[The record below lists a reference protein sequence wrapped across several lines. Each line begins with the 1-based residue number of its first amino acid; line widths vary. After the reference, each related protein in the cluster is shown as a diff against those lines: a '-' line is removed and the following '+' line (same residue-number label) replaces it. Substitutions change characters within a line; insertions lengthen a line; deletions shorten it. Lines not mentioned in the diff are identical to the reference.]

1 MTQRTVDY
9 FEPLADALASAGVRH
24 SPTELHGVI
33 CGLLST
39 GAGGQDAELL
49 GMLAAH
55 SELVG
60 QWPAEAAQGFVA
72 LRDLAASGYAG
83 ETLELALL
91 LPDDEEELGVRVA
104 ALAQW
109 CEGFLVGFGTGSAGV
124 RDSDLAP
131 GLQEALSDLAA
142 VSQAD
147 LPEENSPEEEAMF
160 EQIAEHCRM
169 AALMIFT
176 EIVMVSRKAAAGDG
190 ADTPPVRH

>member
-1 MTQRTVDY
+1 MTQRTADY

-176 EIVMVSRKAAAGDG
+176 EIVMVSRKAATGDG

>member
-1 MTQRTVDY
+1 MTQRTADY

-24 SPTELHGVI
+24 SPAELHGVI

-60 QWPAEAAQGFVA
+60 QWPAEAAKGFIT

-91 LPDDEEELGVRVA
+91 LPDDDEELGVRVA

-176 EIVMVSRKAAAGDG
+176 EIVMVSRKASAGAG
-190 ADTPPVRH
+190 AETPPVRH